1 MVGLCVAR
9 LVSNIARQGRCARRK
24 RGIYHV
30 PRKNAGNNI
39 DATHTIRTTLRKEKA
54 AIGSP
59 KPTKNT
65 EDAGRGGE
73 LSTQPCQLSPPSF
86 YLNPMGRQ
94 AKAECLARRGTDK
107 CEKWST
113 RRNIHRIP
121 FRCNPPVRAP
131 EIPSLSGFPS
141 YGTIPSL
148 SPNSRQGLPGLLIR
162 YPSASPGTPVRVF
175 PGMWMPLPTS
185 RFRFPTPG

>member
-30 PRKNAGNNI
+30 PRKNAGDNI

-73 LSTQPCQLSPPSF
+73 LSTQPCQLSHPSF

-113 RRNIHRIP
+113 RRNIHRIH
-121 FRCNPPVRAP
+121 FRSNPPVRAP
-131 EIPSLSGFPS
+131 EPRTGNPHLLNNTKEPLTPFMPIQ
-141 YGTIPSL
+141 T
-148 SPNSRQGLPGLLIR
+148 LPAT
-162 YPSASPGTPVRVF
+162 SQPV
-175 PGMWMPLPTS
+175 P
-185 RFRFPTPG
+185 